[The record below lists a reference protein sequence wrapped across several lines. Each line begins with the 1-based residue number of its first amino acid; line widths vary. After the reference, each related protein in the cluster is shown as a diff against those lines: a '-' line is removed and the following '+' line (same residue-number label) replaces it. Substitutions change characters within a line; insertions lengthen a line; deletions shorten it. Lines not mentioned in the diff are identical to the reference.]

1 MHFILAD
8 IDLCSGL
15 QRIAAVDLIGVN
27 GFCSSTHLFVDGDLC
42 SGVDLNALMIFAV
55 VCSGLQRIAA
65 VIQ

>member
-27 GFCSSTHLFVDGDLC
+27 GFCGSTHLIVDGELYSGADLI
-42 SGVDLNALMIFAV
+42 ALMVAV
-55 VCSGLQRIAA
+55 WI
-65 VIQ
+65 